1 MRGLG
6 AAAFAFMF
14 ALGGSTMAF
23 LGAVHPFWRLN
34 MIAMAVLAFLTMVLI
49 ATILTES
56 PIWLL
61 RKGRLF
67 FWILDLDYHYCDQVM
82 FLKNLNF
89 LNVT

>member
-1 MRGLG
+1 MYSILQVYLFELIQLDMRGLG

-14 ALGGSTMAF
+14 ALGGSAMAF

-34 MIAMAVLAFLTMVLI
+34 MIAMAAMAFFTIILI

-61 RKGRLF
+61 RKGRCL
-67 FWILDLDYHYCDQVM
+67 
-82 FLKNLNF
+82 
-89 LNVT
+89 